1 MKISRMPIHISPQE
15 CRGQLHKGG
24 VVKSQIRSGIA
35 IMLTV
40 GVLFIGSRASAELIT
55 FDLLSPNSAISTYPA
70 PFANVSVNR
79 TDSTHA
85 TVTFQTYTTGG
96 NQYVM
101 GDGSTVALNV
111 NASLFTVGP
120 GL

>member
-1 MKISRMPIHISPQE
+1 
-15 CRGQLHKGG
+15 
-24 VVKSQIRSGIA
+24 
-35 IMLTV
+35 
-40 GVLFIGSRASAELIT
+40 
-55 FDLLSPNSAISTYPA
+55 
-70 PFANVSVNR
+70 VSVNR